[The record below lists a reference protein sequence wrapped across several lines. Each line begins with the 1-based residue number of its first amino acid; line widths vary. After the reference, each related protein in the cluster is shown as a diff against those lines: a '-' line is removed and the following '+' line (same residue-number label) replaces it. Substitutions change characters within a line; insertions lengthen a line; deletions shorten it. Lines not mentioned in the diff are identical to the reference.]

1 MRTPL
6 WVCGVLAATA
16 LCAFGCKK
24 KQAAVTAPPITING
38 ITVDLPQL
46 ELTLT
51 NKDCQTDLSDIRSC
65 FRYENYKRAQED
77 IERVA
82 SNASLTDEQKAAAAK
97 VVDQIK
103 QIRASATS
111 GIR

>member
-1 MRTPL
+1 
-6 WVCGVLAATA
+6 
-16 LCAFGCKK
+16 
-24 KQAAVTAPPITING
+24 
-38 ITVDLPQL
+38 
-46 ELTLT
+46 
-51 NKDCQTDLSDIRSC
+51 LSDIRSC